1 MRRSEIFESFVKIA
15 EEKGLISKGTPEE
28 NIADLSKTHR
38 ADSLSI
44 DDIAHLY
51 GVKPD
56 APKDMEYKKNIV
68 EIAHPEP
75 QVLFNSYDKLNS
87 LVENIQER
95 QDILLHIV
103 NKTNDGS
110 IAQRK
115 YAQRE
120 LVLSLVRLG
129 NDMDNRGQDDLCA
142 LADVC
147 LRQSSPGP
155 IRKQAQW
162 QIIIPT
168 LAMLAGGFYAK
179 QHLPF
184 HSDGFDIDYQKA
196 VEELDDLVNSNDNF
210 GVGYKLNPSTIQLAQ
225 EIKSK
230 LGELKT
236 AVDGVLD
243 DLDKLQQ
250 PKNGVELQ
258 QMLDHPDTKQ
268 SLAGLQQFQAKT
280 KDIVPYLN
288 QVITDFTSDVYK
300 QRQISEKGMFTQ
312 MIDSTGLLHGG
323 SGAVSDDF
331 DDVAHALQTVVKDV
345 NNIQR
350 VLDNSAKIVKQ
361 QESTLSES
369 SPVASETAPEAG
381 PGTAAPSAAP
391 EAAPTSLPQEVQT
404 RSLEQEL
411 EDNPDLTEFL
421 G

>member
-28 NIADLSKTHR
+28 NKADLERTHR

-56 APKDMEYKKNIV
+56 APADAKYKRNIIEV
-68 EIAHPEP
+68 AHPEP
-75 QVLFNSYDKLNS
+75 VVIAPSYDKLNA
-87 LVENIQER
+87 LVENDQER
-95 QDILLHIV
+95 QNILLHIV

-147 LRQSSPGP
+147 LRQSSSGA
-155 IRKQAQW
+155 IKKQAQW

-196 VEELDDLVNSNDNF
+196 VKELDDLVNSNDNW

-225 EIKSK
+225 EIKGK
-230 LGELKT
+230 LGELKV

-243 DLDKLQQ
+243 DLDKLQK
-250 PKNGVELQ
+250 PKSGPELQ
-258 QMLDHPDTKQ
+258 QMLAHPDTKQ

-288 QVITDFTSDVYK
+288 QVIADFTSDVYK
-300 QRQISEKGMFTQ
+300 QRQVSEKGVLTQ
-312 MIDSTGLLHGG
+312 MVDSTGLLHGG
-323 SGAVSDDF
+323 TGAVSDDF

-350 VLDNSAKIVKQ
+350 VLDNSAQIVKS
-361 QESTLSES
+361 QEATLSES
-369 SPVASETAPEAG
+369 SPVASEN
-381 PGTAAPSAAP
+381 SL
-391 EAAPTSLPQEVQT
+391 EAAPGTSVPSVAPEGAAHSAPQEVQT
-404 RSLEQEL
+404 RSLEREL